1 MNSVVILRSIDVYT
15 NTHVHAKTMSGK
27 GGHEF
32 EGGRGMWELAGR
44 NGKGEM

>member
-32 EGGRGMWELAGR
+32 EEGRGMWGAGR